1 MRLALNVSGR
11 GEDVASLRD
20 ELNRLFA
27 EVRVRLWGVEER
39 AAISGTSSAVA
50 GGATYINHTLG
61 RIPTGVHLEP
71 QADTRWYVTEA
82 NRLLWSATRIVV
94 TFSAASVKYRGYVTY
109 LED

>member
-11 GEDVASLRD
+11 GEDVTSLRD

-39 AAISGTSSAVA
+39 SAISGVA
-50 GGATYINHTLG
+50 AASGSTFITHTLG
-61 RIPTGVHLEP
+61 KVPTGVHIEP
-71 QADTRWYVTEA
+71 EADTRWYVTPA
-82 NRLLWSATRIVV
+82 NRLLWTTDRIAV